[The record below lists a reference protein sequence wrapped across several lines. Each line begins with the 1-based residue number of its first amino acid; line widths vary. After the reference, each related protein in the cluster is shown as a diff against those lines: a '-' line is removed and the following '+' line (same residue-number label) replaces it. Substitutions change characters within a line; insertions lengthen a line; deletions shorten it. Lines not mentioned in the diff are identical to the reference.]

1 MICFRNSRV
10 KEGGGGGTGIY
21 GVRYLKFIDVSCL
34 LICNT
39 LTLAKLLNV

>member
-1 MICFRNSRV
+1 MICFGNSRV
-10 KEGGGGGTGIY
+10 KEGGGGTGIY